1 MRNYLE
7 LRLKHITMHDASDS
21 EAIEV
26 TIGTLTLLHLNGD
39 VRILKKRLKE
49 MPVLGKNEE
58 YYWVTGFFLT
68 SERET
73 KVHLPRMDLYNHHV
87 PPILDPKGYKMIN
100 TYDMSAG
107 FAYESATQFDG
118 MHFIGPSMKMIM
130 TKVFHHICADTV
142 EGSRL

>member
-1 MRNYLE
+1 
-7 LRLKHITMHDASDS
+7 MHNASDS

-26 TIGTLTLLHLNGD
+26 TIDTLSLLHMNGD
-39 VRILKKRLKE
+39 VSILENRLKQ
-49 MPVLGKNEE
+49 MPVVRKNEE

-73 KVHLPRMDLYNHHV
+73 NVHMHRMDLYNHLV
-87 PPILDPKGYKMIN
+87 PPIMDPKGYKMIN
-100 TYDMSAG
+100 TFDISAG

-118 MHFIGPSMKMIM
+118 MHFIGPTMKMIM